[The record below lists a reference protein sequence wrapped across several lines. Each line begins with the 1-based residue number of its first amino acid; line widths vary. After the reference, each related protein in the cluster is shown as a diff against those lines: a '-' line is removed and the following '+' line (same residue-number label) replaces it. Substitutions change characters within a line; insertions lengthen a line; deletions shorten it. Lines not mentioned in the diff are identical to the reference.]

1 LPEALL
7 FSLSLLNEIKE
18 DNTTSDI
25 SFDHINIIIKIL
37 GKYKKLEKSIEIFN
51 EWASIITPNT
61 KTLNIILVNCIKNE
75 NYLLLNKILNEII
88 NS

>member
-1 LPEALL
+1 MPEALL